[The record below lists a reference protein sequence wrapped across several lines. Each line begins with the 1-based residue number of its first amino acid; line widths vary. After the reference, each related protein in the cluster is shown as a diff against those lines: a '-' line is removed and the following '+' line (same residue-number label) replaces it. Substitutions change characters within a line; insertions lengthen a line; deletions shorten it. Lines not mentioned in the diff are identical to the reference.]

1 MTIQLSIPSVVSGW
15 PGGNV
20 RESLFIITGAEASQA
35 RAEVLGTLAG
45 PGKLT
50 EGEGYVQLTSSLRL
64 LVLSKE
70 NINFSVSKAADLN

>member
-20 RESLFIITGAEASQA
+20 RESLFIITGVEAGQA
-35 RAEVLGTLAG
+35 RAEVLGMFLKAG

-50 EGEGYVQLTSSLRL
+50 EGEG
-64 LVLSKE
+64 
-70 NINFSVSKAADLN
+70 